1 MLNKVL
7 KQFELQ
13 PVSISEVEDS
23 HSSTVYKC
31 ELDNSETV
39 FIKIPFSKLK
49 YQREIESY
57 KLLKGRVSIPKL
69 LAYWSGDQ
77 ECPGA
82 FLLSELKG
90 LPLTT
95 NVSSEVAFQVG
106 VLHASMHSIQPTNE
120 IKWTGIENEF
130 INWSSFIETQFYCFA
145 EDVKEVISDRLYR
158 KSIEK
163 WNNKIKYR

>member
-49 YQREIESY
+49 YQR
-57 KLLKGRVSIPKL
+57 KMK
-69 LAYWSGDQ
+69 
-77 ECPGA
+77 
-82 FLLSELKG
+82 
-90 LPLTT
+90 
-95 NVSSEVAFQVG
+95 
-106 VLHASMHSIQPTNE
+106 
-120 IKWTGIENEF
+120 
-130 INWSSFIETQFYCFA
+130 
-145 EDVKEVISDRLYR
+145 
-158 KSIEK
+158 
-163 WNNKIKYR
+163 